1 MNDFYP
7 IFESNNNDIIEKMI
21 LPCLALTP
29 HDIDNFYDNH
39 EEFVQQAMQ
48 IVERDVKIAGMGMA
62 EEE

>member
-1 MNDFYP
+1 MLQFACYHLAN
-7 IFESNNNDIIEKMI
+7 ERLLSNI
-21 LPCLALTP
+21 PCLALTP